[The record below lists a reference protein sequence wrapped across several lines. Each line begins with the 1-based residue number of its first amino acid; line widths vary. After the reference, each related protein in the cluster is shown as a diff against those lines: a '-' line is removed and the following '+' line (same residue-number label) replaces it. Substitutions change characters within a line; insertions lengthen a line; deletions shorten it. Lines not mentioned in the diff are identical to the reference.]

1 MTHAG
6 LFLEID
12 GLAGDSRTPGFEG
25 WMDVCW
31 FSFGGAGTF
40 GQTRPGTLASITMP
54 VSRVSTKLQMA
65 CLNKERFAEATLVAR
80 DATRGDEVI
89 RGRMKNV
96 RVSEFQVRGYSG
108 DMPIHSLELT
118 FETLVVRDGPNKAAP
133 AEPVRVVAARAKAT
147 APARRPAGSPPRP
160 ATRVRVRT
168 AK

>member
-54 VSRVSTKLQMA
+54 VSRVSTRLQMA
-65 CLNKERFAEATLVAR
+65 CLNRDRFTEATLVAR
-80 DATRGDEVI
+80 DATRGEEVI
-89 RGRMKNV
+89 RGKMKNV
-96 RVSEFQVRGYSG
+96 RVSEFQFRGYSG

-118 FETLVVRDGPNKAAP
+118 FEALVVRDGPNKVVP
-133 AEPVRVVAARAKAT
+133 TEPVRVVSTRAKT
-147 APARRPAGSPPRP
+147 TPARRPAGSPPRP
-160 ATRVRVRT
+160 ARVRT